1 VALSFFEVFCGKA
14 MGKRHRARELALQ
27 VLFQMEFNPG
37 DPGESFDRVCKSF
50 SPPKDIR
57 PFSRLLVEGVCENK
71 DEIDKLIS
79 KSSKNWRLDRMSR
92 VDRNILRVAVFEV
105 ICMKDIPPKVSIDE
119 AVELGKR
126 FGTDESGAFING
138 VLDRIY
144 SDLSPKEDRERDPH
158 GPSGVSSTPCV
169 Q

>member
-1 VALSFFEVFCGKA
+1 

-27 VLFQMEFNPG
+27 VLFHMEFNPG
-37 DPGESFDRVCKSF
+37 NPDESLDRICRSF

-57 PFSRLLVEGVCENK
+57 PFSKQLVRGVCENK

-79 KSSKNWRLDRMSR
+79 RSSKNWRLDRMSR

-105 ICMKDIPPKVSIDE
+105 IYMQDIPPKVSIDE

-126 FGTDESGAFING
+126 FGSDESGAFING
-138 VLDRIY
+138 ILDRIY
-144 SDLSPKEDRERDPH
+144 SDLSPAGDEKN
-158 GPSGVSSTPCV
+158 
-169 Q
+169 